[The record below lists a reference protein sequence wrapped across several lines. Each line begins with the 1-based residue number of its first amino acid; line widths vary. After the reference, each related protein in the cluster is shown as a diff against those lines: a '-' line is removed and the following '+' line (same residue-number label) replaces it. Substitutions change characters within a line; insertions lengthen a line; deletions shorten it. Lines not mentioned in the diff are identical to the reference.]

1 MEDDLCILLIC
12 ISCFII
18 TCLIIELIVVNIK
31 RLKVKQKFLE
41 LDDIFEKR
49 LNILSKMVDIAKG
62 YERNRFDDFGSRL
75 YDYSKS
81 YSEYDCNK
89 KIEINELIES
99 DNNSISSPD
108 LISISLVKSPL
119 LLTNSSTLS
128 FKIKMFLTEPRMI
141 ANNATL
147 ANDVP
152 NVAQINNHFH
162 LHIQNR
168 MVHNLIQQ

>member
-31 RLKVKQKFLE
+31 RLRVKQKFLE

-62 YERNRFDDFGSRL
+62 YERNQFDDFGSRL

-81 YSEYDCNK
+81 YTEYDCNK
-89 KIEINELIES
+89 KIEINELI
-99 DNNSISSPD
+99 DCDINR
-108 LISISLVKSPL
+108 L
-119 LLTNSSTLS
+119 LLIKKVYPELNDLS
-128 FKIKMFLTEPRMI
+128 KYIKLEKQLIRYSKVIKKLKIKYNKVLDDYNYKKGIFPRCLFCNI
-141 ANNATL
+141 FYKY
-147 ANDVP
+147 DY
-152 NVAQINNHFH
+152 F
-162 LHIQNR
+162 R
-168 MVHNLIQQ
+168 M

>member
-62 YERNRFDDFGSRL
+62 YERNQFDDFGSRL
-75 YDYSKS
+75 YDYSNS
-81 YSEYDCNK
+81 YTEYDCNK
-89 KIEINELIES
+89 KIEINELI
-99 DNNSISSPD
+99 DCDINR
-108 LISISLVKSPL
+108 L
-119 LLTNSSTLS
+119 LLIKKVYPELNDLS
-128 FKIKMFLTEPRMI
+128 KYIKLEKQLIRYSKVIKKLKIKYNKVLDDYNYKKGIFPRCLFCNI
-141 ANNATL
+141 FYKY
-147 ANDVP
+147 DY
-152 NVAQINNHFH
+152 F
-162 LHIQNR
+162 R
-168 MVHNLIQQ
+168 M